1 MTRNFRVDNI
11 KKCFILFVAMVINVS
26 ISWAQNPDLMLS
38 DVERDSI
45 LKDYDNIFPIWGRE
59 AIEKNF
65 DLPYPVGI
73 NANFL
78 YMKQDIDIYN
88 LQLSINDN
96 PLVPFEIVQFD
107 KSESKIYTANSR
119 FDLWVFPFLGVYFI
133 GGHIRTNTRV
143 VLKEPI
149 ALESSVDFTG
159 NYYGVG
165 TNAAIGFK
173 QNWLS
178 FDINWT
184 WTVLDKLNEP
194 VQGRVFGIR
203 YGRTFK
209 LDREKRLSIWI
220 GTMNQALLNTT
231 SGSIGLDEAISGE
244 DLEKLE
250 DYENS
255 EWYQDLNRPQQR
267 FVDKVVEVLETGV
280 ENQTT
285 INYSL
290 DKQPS
295 YKWNMLLG
303 AQYQLNKRWQ
313 FRAEAGIIHRFSILL
328 NANYRFQL

>member
-1 MTRNFRVDNI
+1 MVREFFSI
-11 KKCFILFVAMVINVS
+11 SLIKCFTVYFIIFLGYN
-26 ISWAQNPDLMLS
+26 ISQAQNPDLMLKPT
-38 DVERDSI
+38 ERDSI
-45 LKDYDNIFPIWGRE
+45 LKDYDNIFPIWGKE

-73 NANFL
+73 NVNFL
-78 YMKQDIDIYN
+78 YMNQDIDIYN
-88 LQLSINDN
+88 LQLSLNDE
-96 PLVPFEIVQFD
+96 PLQPFEIVQFD
-107 KSESKIYTANSR
+107 KSGSKVFTANSR
-119 FDLWVFPFLGVYFI
+119 FDLWVFPFLGAYFI
-133 GGHIRTNTRV
+133 GGHIRSNTTV

-149 ALESSVDFTG
+149 PLESSVDFKG

-165 TNAAIGFK
+165 MNAAIGFK
-173 QNWLS
+173 KNWAS

-194 VQGRVFGIR
+194 VKGRVFGIR

-231 SGSIGLDEAISGE
+231 TGSVRLDEAISE
-244 DLEKLE
+244 DDLEKLE
-250 DYENS
+250 GYEDS
-255 EWYQDLNRPQQR
+255 EWYQGLNPPQQR
-267 FVDKVVEVLETGV
+267 FVDKVVEVLETGIS
-280 ENQTT
+280 NQTT

-290 DKQPS
+290 DKQPA

-313 FRAEAGIIHRFSILL
+313 FRAEAGLIHRFSILL